1 MFYAQ
6 SMKMEPESGED
17 GEHEGG
23 HPAACHEEGHV
34 VRLQP
39 VGQVHTEYTWTP
51 FLQRLCI
58 FNFLFDLL
66 PS

>member
-1 MFYAQ
+1 MQ

-23 HPAACHEEGHV
+23 HPATCHEEGHV

-39 VGQVHTEYTWTP
+39 VGQVHNEYT
-51 FLQRLCI
+51 
-58 FNFLFDLL
+58 
-66 PS
+66 